1 MRREKRAQER
11 EQKAAEKERKRKDNT
26 VSGVSF
32 DTTLVKKSPEM
43 REITPPEDVPDLF
56 AEEIPSY
63 DGREAEVSKNIV
75 PDDITINRAQ
85 PIMEEE
91 APIPEPV
98 PEKRKTKE
106 VKSKLR
112 RRQQTWNK
120 RLKRARKNGQKNMY
134 FRHYLC

>member
-63 DGREAEVSKNIV
+63 DGREAEVSKKYCSGRYY
-75 PDDITINRAQ
+75 DQSGTADYG
-85 PIMEEE
+85 
-91 APIPEPV
+91 
-98 PEKRKTKE
+98 
-106 VKSKLR
+106 R
-112 RRQQTWNK
+112 RGSDSGT
-120 RLKRARKNGQKNMY
+120 
-134 FRHYLC
+134 CS

>member
-1 MRREKRAQER
+1 MKKEHRKG
-11 EQKAAEKERKRKDNT
+11 EQKATEKERRRKDNT

-43 REITPPEDVPDLF
+43 REITPPEEVPDLF

-63 DGREAEVSKNIV
+63 DGREAEVSKNTI

-91 APIPEPV
+91 V
-98 PEKRKTKE
+98 PDSGTC
-106 VKSKLR
+106 
-112 RRQQTWNK
+112 T
-120 RLKRARKNGQKNMY
+120 
-134 FRHYLC
+134 